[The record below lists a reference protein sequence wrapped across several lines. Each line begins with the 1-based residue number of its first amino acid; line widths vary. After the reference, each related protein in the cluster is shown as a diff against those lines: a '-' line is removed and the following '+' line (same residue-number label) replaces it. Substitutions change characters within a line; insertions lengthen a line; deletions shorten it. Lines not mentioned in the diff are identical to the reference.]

1 MGWTV
6 YPEADHYAALGLGG
20 QQIHVYP
27 SQNLIV
33 VTTASLEAYAE
44 APEIENMLNEYILP
58 AIKSTHPL
66 TENPEAYSRL
76 RTEIET
82 AANPVQSA
90 ISLPETALE
99 ISGSTY
105 TFEENLYGWE
115 TLEFTF
121 DPESPTAQIV
131 FNGIP
136 LQVGMDNIYRLS
148 DNWPGGEILL
158 RGRWLDENIFCL
170 DYPYPMDSLTVLGEL
185 GETEFQLK
193 FDGNQI
199 EVTEKQLVFGGEPV
213 IFKGDINE

>member
-1 MGWTV
+1 MAEVLLKCSKLRANSRKTV
-6 YPEADHYAALGLGG
+6 
-20 QQIHVYP
+20 
-27 SQNLIV
+27 
-33 VTTASLEAYAE
+33 
-44 APEIENMLNEYILP
+44 
-58 AIKSTHPL
+58 
-66 TENPEAYSRL
+66 
-76 RTEIET
+76 
-82 AANPVQSA
+82 
-90 ISLPETALE
+90 SLPETALE